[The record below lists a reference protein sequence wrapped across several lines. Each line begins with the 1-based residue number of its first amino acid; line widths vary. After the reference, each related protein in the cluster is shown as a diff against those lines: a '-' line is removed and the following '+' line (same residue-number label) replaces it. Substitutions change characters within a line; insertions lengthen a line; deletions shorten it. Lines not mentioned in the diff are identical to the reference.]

1 MIDKTV
7 LLDKAITLSEVYGNN
22 LETVVYTQ
30 GCGLSARLR
39 LEKLGFNTNGKKF
52 AISTYKSLIE
62 TRIQN
67 ESQSWRNDNRAGLI
81 WLDDLYELETNKE
94 FILPIISQAD
104 LFLNNEIL
112 DPNIQIEDQFFVSA
126 ILGRAYK
133 HTNNEKYLKFMI
145 RHVLD
150 TPLMRDDGIYIHS
163 KIAEFPWGR
172 GNGFAAYGLIE
183 AIIHTPDN
191 FIGKNDL
198 ILKNKKHIDSLAK
211 LQTDN
216 GAWRQVIDNKN
227 SYEELTATCMI
238 GYALINSIKLKIISK
253 DYYEIVEK
261 AWNFVDS
268 KIEDTGIVH
277 DSCTGTGSL
286 KSLEEYL
293 IRKREN
299 GFDNRGGSLAAW
311 FLSSLYD
318 FEAKNE

>member
-52 AISTYKSLIE
+52 AISTYNSLIE
-62 TRIQN
+62 TRIKN
-67 ESQSWRNDNRAGLI
+67 ESHSWRNDNRAGLL
-81 WLDDLYELETNKE
+81 WLDDLFELEMNKE
-94 FILPIISQAD
+94 YILPIISQAD
-104 LFLNNEIL
+104 LFLNNDIL
-112 DPNIQIEDQFFVSA
+112 DPNIQVEDQFFVSA
-126 ILGRAYK
+126 IMGRAYK
-133 HTNNEKYLKFMI
+133 HTLNEKYLKFMI
-145 RHVLD
+145 SHVID
-150 TPLMRDDGIYIHS
+150 TPLMREDGIYIHS

-183 AIIHTPDN
+183 AILYTPDD
-191 FIGKNDL
+191 FLGKDDL
-198 ILKNKKHIDSLAK
+198 ILKNKKHIDALIK
-211 LQTDN
+211 LQTN
-216 GAWRQVIDNKN
+216 TGAWRQVIDNTN

-238 GYALINSIKLKIISK
+238 GYALISSIRLKILSE
-253 DYYEIVEK
+253 DYYQYVEK

-268 KIEDTGIVH
+268 KIEETGIVH

-286 KSLEEYL
+286 KTIEEYL
-293 IRKREN
+293 SRKREN

-318 FEAKNE
+318 FEDKK